1 MPCLEGLV
9 MSSAFT
15 IIRIR
20 WGACLILC
28 GVLGTVRADKPPTV
42 GDGQLGVP
50 ISWQACGDDP
60 NSVCMLQ
67 KTRDSVLYLTP
78 NESFFPKLGLVAA
91 GQGQVPDLENLNS
104 GKSFAWIEKW
114 DAGDTTEWVWF
125 APQAG
130 EGTITL
136 WMSAK
141 SSGGTFSMS
150 MDNKTVSFSVNSGKE
165 PGVTFT
171 CPFQV
176 AEPGLHRLRLVC
188 EKAVAGTQFHWM
200 ALSGSCVKGAAVLR
214 KRWRPSAAH
223 TKFSSSQAQ
232 KPIRLWVMEMDA
244 VPGDLGFY
252 APITT
257 PFGYYGPTWLA
268 DGTVN
273 AGFNFSLWSYG
284 RGQEEPPIEQLSH
297 LLAIGN
303 REATFGGFGHE
314 GTGVKIRDWDPLS
327 GHQGQRQVL
336 ALRVVPS
343 EIYDTYYSYF
353 YLADKNEWRLFGVG
367 NKYNK
372 GKPLKSLWVGSF
384 VEVPGPPHVQRTG
397 LYPREMRYRGWVVQE
412 DGQLLQLDHMS
423 GGDVDK
429 QTGLTYTHRGVTD
442 DGWFFLQTGGLSFHK
457 PRSADGVDLAKD
469 NQLKDLPAYLA
480 PEHKESLLGVPSEV
494 IVQSVEGTPGGLK
507 IEYRIDH
514 LGKAPELKV
523 YWGAQDGLT
532 FADRWEHSER
542 IPNVKEG
549 KNEFTLKSATS
560 LNNARLRL
568 FLKNDDGQF
577 WSVNSTRVTK

>member
-1 MPCLEGLV
+1 M
-9 MSSAFT
+9 FT
-15 IIRIR
+15 
-20 WGACLILC
+20 
-28 GVLGTVRADKPPTV
+28 TVTIVCAEAPPSV

-50 ISWQACGDDP
+50 LSWQACGDDP
-60 NSVCMLQ
+60 NSLCMLQ

-78 NESFFPKLGLVAA
+78 NESFFPMRGLVAA

-165 PGVTFT
+165 PGVAFT

-188 EKAVAGTQFHWM
+188 EKAATATQFHWM
-200 ALSGSCVKGAAVLR
+200 TLSGSCVKDAAVLR

-223 TKFSSSQAQ
+223 TKFSSSQAK

-257 PFGYYGPTWLA
+257 PFGYYGPTWQA

-314 GTGVKIRDWDPLS
+314 GTGVKIRDWDPLT

-343 EIYDTYYSYF
+343 DTYDTYYSYF
-353 YLADKNEWRLFGVG
+353 YLADTNEWRLFGVG

-384 VEVPGPPHVQRTG
+384 VEVPGPPHAQRTG

-457 PRSADGVDLAKD
+457 PLSAGGVDLTKD
-469 NQLKDLPAYLA
+469 NQLKDLPTYLA

-494 IVQSVEGTPGGLK
+494 TVQSVEGTPGGLK
-507 IEYRIDH
+507 IECWIDH
-514 LGKAPELKV
+514 LGKSPELEV
-523 YWGAQDGLT
+523 YWGTQDGLT

-542 IPNVKEG
+542 IPNVKDG

-577 WSVNSTRVTK
+577 WSANSARVTK

>member
-1 MPCLEGLV
+1 M
-9 MSSAFT
+9 FT
-15 IIRIR
+15 
-20 WGACLILC
+20 
-28 GVLGTVRADKPPTV
+28 TVTIVCAEAPPSV
-42 GDGQLGVP
+42 GDGQIGVP
-50 ISWQACGDDP
+50 LSWQACGDDP
-60 NSVCMLQ
+60 SSLCMLQ

-78 NESFFPKLGLVAA
+78 NESFFPMRGLVAA
-91 GQGQVPDLENLNS
+91 GQSQVPDLENLNS

-114 DAGDTTEWVWF
+114 DAGDVAEWVWF

-141 SSGGTFSMS
+141 SDGGTFSMS
-150 MDNKTVSFSVNSGKE
+150 MDNKTVSFAVKSSENPSSVFS
-165 PGVTFT
+165 
-171 CPFQV
+171 CPFKV
-176 AEPGLHRLRLVC
+176 TNPGLHRLRIVC
-188 EKAVAGTQFHWM
+188 DKAAAGIQLHWM
-200 ALSGSCVKGAAVLR
+200 TLSGPCIEDGAVVR

-223 TKFSSSQAQ
+223 TKFSSSQAK

-257 PFGYYGPTWLA
+257 PFGYYGPTWQA
-268 DGTVN
+268 NGTVN

-284 RGQEEPPIEQLSH
+284 RGKEEPPIEQLSH
-297 LLAIGN
+297 LLAIGH
-303 REATFGGFGHE
+303 RDATFGGFGHE
-314 GTGVKIRDWDPLS
+314 GTGVKIRDWDPLL

-343 EIYDTYYSYF
+343 ETYDTYYSY
-353 YLADKNEWRLFGVG
+353 YYVADENEWRLFGVG

-442 DGWFFLQTGGLSFHK
+442 DGWFFLRTGGLSFHK
-457 PRSADGVDLAKD
+457 PLSASGVDLSKD
-469 NQLKDLPAYLA
+469 NHLKDLPAYLS
-480 PEHKESLLGVPSEV
+480 PEHKESLLSVPSEV
-494 IVQSVEGTPGGLK
+494 TVQSVEVTPEGLK
-507 IEYRIDH
+507 IDYRIDH
-514 LGKAPELKV
+514 LGKAPELEV
-523 YWGAQDGLT
+523 YWGTQDGLT
-532 FADRWEHSER
+532 FVDRWEHSER

-577 WSVNSTRVTK
+577 WSANSTRVTK

>member
-1 MPCLEGLV
+1 M
-9 MSSAFT
+9 FT
-15 IIRIR
+15 
-20 WGACLILC
+20 
-28 GVLGTVRADKPPTV
+28 TVTIVCAEAPPSV
-42 GDGQLGVP
+42 GDGQIGVP
-50 ISWQACGDDP
+50 LSWQACGDDP
-60 NSVCMLQ
+60 SSLCMLQ

-78 NESFFPKLGLVAA
+78 NESFFPMRGLVAA
-91 GQGQVPDLENLNS
+91 GQSQVPDLENLNS

-114 DAGDTTEWVWF
+114 DAGDVAEWVWF

-141 SSGGTFSMS
+141 SDGGTFSMS
-150 MDNKTVSFSVNSGKE
+150 MDNKTVSFAVKSSENPSSVFS
-165 PGVTFT
+165 
-171 CPFQV
+171 CPFKV
-176 AEPGLHRLRLVC
+176 TNPGLHRLRIVC
-188 EKAVAGTQFHWM
+188 DKAAAGIQFHWM
-200 ALSGSCVKGAAVLR
+200 TLSGPCIEDGAVVR

-223 TKFSSSQAQ
+223 TKFSSSQAR

-257 PFGYYGPTWLA
+257 PFGYYGPTWQA

-284 RGQEEPPIEQLSH
+284 RGQEEPPVEQLSH

-303 REATFGGFGHE
+303 RDATFGGFGHE
-314 GTGVKIRDWDPLS
+314 GTGVKIRDWDPLT

-343 EIYDTYYSYF
+343 ETYDTYYSY
-353 YLADKNEWRLFGVG
+353 YYVADENEWRLFGVG

-423 GGDVDK
+423 GGDIDK

-442 DGWFFLQTGGLSFHK
+442 DGWFFLRTGGLSFHK
-457 PRSADGVDLAKD
+457 PLSASGVDLSKD
-469 NQLKDLPAYLA
+469 NHLKDLPAYLA

-494 IVQSVEGTPGGLK
+494 TVQSAEGTPGGLK
-507 IEYRIDH
+507 IECWIDH
-514 LGKAPELKV
+514 LGKSPELKV
-523 YWGAQDGLT
+523 YWGA
-532 FADRWEHSER
+532 
-542 IPNVKEG
+542 
-549 KNEFTLKSATS
+549 
-560 LNNARLRL
+560 
-568 FLKNDDGQF
+568 
-577 WSVNSTRVTK
+577 

>member
-1 MPCLEGLV
+1 M
-9 MSSAFT
+9 FT
-15 IIRIR
+15 
-20 WGACLILC
+20 
-28 GVLGTVRADKPPTV
+28 TVTIVCAEAPPSV
-42 GDGQLGVP
+42 GDGQIGVP
-50 ISWQACGDDP
+50 LSWQACGDDP
-60 NSVCMLQ
+60 SSLCMLQ

-78 NESFFPKLGLVAA
+78 NESFFPMRGLVAA
-91 GQGQVPDLENLNS
+91 GQSQVPDLENLNS

-114 DAGDTTEWVWF
+114 DAGDVAEWVWF

-141 SSGGTFSMS
+141 SDGGTFSMS
-150 MDNKTVSFSVNSGKE
+150 MDNKTVSFAVKSSENPSSVFS
-165 PGVTFT
+165 
-171 CPFQV
+171 CPFKV
-176 AEPGLHRLRLVC
+176 TNPGLHRLRIVC
-188 EKAVAGTQFHWM
+188 EKAAAGTQFHWM
-200 ALSGSCVKGAAVLR
+200 TLSGPCIEGSAVVR

-223 TKFSSSQAQ
+223 TKFSSS
-232 KPIRLWVMEMDA
+232 KGKESVRLWVMEMDA

-257 PFGYYGPTWLA
+257 PFGYYGPTWQA
-268 DGTVN
+268 NGTVN

-284 RGQEEPPIEQLSH
+284 RGKEEPPIEQLSH
-297 LLAIGN
+297 LLAIGH
-303 REATFGGFGHE
+303 RDATFGGFGHE
-314 GTGVKIRDWDPLS
+314 GTGVKIRDWDPLL

-343 EIYDTYYSYF
+343 ETYDTYYSY
-353 YLADKNEWRLFGVG
+353 YYVADENEWRLFGVG

-442 DGWFFLQTGGLSFHK
+442 DGWFFLRTGGLSFHK
-457 PRSADGVDLAKD
+457 PLSASGVDLSKD
-469 NQLKDLPAYLA
+469 NHLKDLPAYLS
-480 PEHKESLLGVPSEV
+480 PEHKESLLSVPSEV
-494 IVQSVEGTPGGLK
+494 TVQSVEVTPEGLK
-507 IEYRIDH
+507 IDYRIDH
-514 LGKAPELKV
+514 LGKAPELEV
-523 YWGAQDGLT
+523 YWGTQDGLT
-532 FADRWEHSER
+532 FVDRWEHSER

-577 WSVNSTRVTK
+577 WSANSTRVTK

>member
-1 MPCLEGLV
+1 MFTTV
-9 MSSAFT
+9 TIVSAE
-15 IIRIR
+15 
-20 WGACLILC
+20 A
-28 GVLGTVRADKPPTV
+28 PPSV
-42 GDGQLGVP
+42 GDGQIGVP
-50 ISWQACGDDP
+50 FSWQACGDDP
-60 NSVCMLQ
+60 NSLCMLQ

-78 NESFFPKLGLVAA
+78 NESFFPMRGLVAA
-91 GQGQVPDLENLNS
+91 GQGQVPDPENLNS

-114 DAGDTTEWVWF
+114 DAGDVAEWVWF

-141 SSGGTFSMS
+141 SDGGTFSMS
-150 MDNKTVSFSVNSGKE
+150 MDNKTVSFAVKSSENPSSVFS
-165 PGVTFT
+165 
-171 CPFQV
+171 CPFKV
-176 AEPGLHRLRLVC
+176 TDPGLHRLRIVC
-188 EKAVAGTQFHWM
+188 DKAAAGIQFHWM
-200 ALSGSCVKGAAVLR
+200 TLSGSFVKGAAVVR

-223 TKFSSSQAQ
+223 TKFSSSQAK

-257 PFGYYGPTWLA
+257 PFGYYGPTWQA

-284 RGQEEPPIEQLSH
+284 RGQEEPPVEQLSH

-303 REATFGGFGHE
+303 RDATFGGFGHE
-314 GTGVKIRDWDPLS
+314 GTGVKIRDWDPLT

-343 EIYDTYYSYF
+343 ETYDTYYSY
-353 YLADKNEWRLFGVG
+353 YYVADENEWRLFGVG

-412 DGQLLQLDHMS
+412 DGQLLQLDHMA

-577 WSVNSTRVTK
+577 WSVNSTRVTKY

>member
-1 MPCLEGLV
+1 M
-9 MSSAFT
+9 FT
-15 IIRIR
+15 
-20 WGACLILC
+20 
-28 GVLGTVRADKPPTV
+28 TVTIVCAEAPPSV
-42 GDGQLGVP
+42 GDGQIGVP
-50 ISWQACGDDP
+50 LSWQACGDDP
-60 NSVCMLQ
+60 SSLCMLQ

-78 NESFFPKLGLVAA
+78 NESFFPMRGLVAA
-91 GQGQVPDLENLNS
+91 GQSQVPDLENLNS

-114 DAGDTTEWVWF
+114 DAGDVAEWVWF

-141 SSGGTFSMS
+141 SDGGTFSMS
-150 MDNKTVSFSVNSGKE
+150 MDNKTVSFAVKSSENPSSVFS
-165 PGVTFT
+165 
-171 CPFQV
+171 CPFKV
-176 AEPGLHRLRLVC
+176 TEPGLHRLRIVC
-188 EKAVAGTQFHWM
+188 EKAAAGTQFHWM
-200 ALSGSCVKGAAVLR
+200 TLSGPCIEGSAVVR

-223 TKFSSSQAQ
+223 TKFSSS
-232 KPIRLWVMEMDA
+232 KGKESVRLWVMEMDA

-257 PFGYYGPTWLA
+257 PFGYYGPTWQA

-284 RGQEEPPIEQLSH
+284 RGKEEPPIEQLSH
-297 LLAIGN
+297 LLAIGH
-303 REATFGGFGHE
+303 RDATFGGFGHE
-314 GTGVKIRDWDPLS
+314 GTGVKIRDWDPLL

-343 EIYDTYYSYF
+343 ETYDTYYSY
-353 YLADKNEWRLFGVG
+353 YYVADENEWRLFGVG

-442 DGWFFLQTGGLSFHK
+442 DGWFFLRTGGLSFHK
-457 PRSADGVDLAKD
+457 PLSASGVDLSKD
-469 NQLKDLPAYLA
+469 NHLKDLPAYLS
-480 PEHKESLLGVPSEV
+480 PEHKESLLSVPSEV
-494 IVQSVEGTPGGLK
+494 TVQSVEVTPEGLK
-507 IEYRIDH
+507 IDYRIDH
-514 LGKAPELKV
+514 LGKAPELEV
-523 YWGAQDGLT
+523 YWGTQDGLT
-532 FADRWEHSER
+532 FVDRWEHSER

-577 WSVNSTRVTK
+577 WSANSTRVTK

>member
-1 MPCLEGLV
+1 MLAMVTAVCAETTP
-9 MSSAFT
+9 S
-15 IIRIR
+15 
-20 WGACLILC
+20 
-28 GVLGTVRADKPPTV
+28 V

-50 ISWQACGDDP
+50 LSWQACGDDP
-60 NSVCMLQ
+60 NSLCMVQ
-67 KTRDSVLYLTP
+67 KTRDGVLYLTP
-78 NESFFPKLGLVAA
+78 NESFFPMRGLVAA

-104 GKSFAWIEKW
+104 GKSFSWIEKW
-114 DAGDTTEWVWF
+114 DKGDVAEWVWF
-125 APQAG
+125 APKADT
-130 EGTITL
+130 GTLAL
-136 WMSAK
+136 WMTAEA
-141 SSGGTFSMS
+141 SGGKFALT
-150 MDNKTVSFSVNSGKE
+150 MDNKSVSFSVNSTKE
-165 PGVTFT
+165 PGMAFT

-188 EKAVAGTQFHWM
+188 EKAAAGTRFHWM
-200 ALSGSCVKGAAVLR
+200 KLSGPSLDGAAVLR

-223 TKFSSSQAQ
+223 TKFSSSQAK

-257 PFGYYGPTWLA
+257 PFGYYGPTWQA

-284 RGQEEPPIEQLSH
+284 RGQKEPPIEQLSH

-303 REATFGGFGHE
+303 RDATFGGFGHE

-343 EIYDTYYSYF
+343 ETYDTYYSYF
-353 YLADKNEWRLFGVG
+353 YVADTNEWRLFGVG

-372 GKPLKSLWVGSF
+372 NKPLKSLWVGSF

-423 GGDVDK
+423 GGDVNK

-442 DGWFFLQTGGLSFHK
+442 DGWFSLRTGGLSFHK
-457 PRSADGVDLAKD
+457 PLSAGGVDLAKD
-469 NQLKDLPAYLA
+469 NHLKDLPAYLA
-480 PEHKESLLGVPSEV
+480 PELKESLLSVPSEV
-494 IVQSVEGTPGGLK
+494 TVQSVEVTPGALK
-507 IEYRIDH
+507 IECRIDH

-532 FADRWEHSER
+532 FADRWGHSER
-542 IPNVKEG
+542 IPNLKEG
-549 KNEFTLKSATS
+549 KNTFTLKSVTS
-560 LNNARLRL
+560 FTNARLRL

>member
-1 MPCLEGLV
+1 
-9 MSSAFT
+9 
-15 IIRIR
+15 
-20 WGACLILC
+20 
-28 GVLGTVRADKPPTV
+28 
-42 GDGQLGVP
+42 
-50 ISWQACGDDP
+50 
-60 NSVCMLQ
+60 
-67 KTRDSVLYLTP
+67 
-78 NESFFPKLGLVAA
+78 
-91 GQGQVPDLENLNS
+91 
-104 GKSFAWIEKW
+104 
-114 DAGDTTEWVWF
+114 
-125 APQAG
+125 
-130 EGTITL
+130 
-136 WMSAK
+136 
-141 SSGGTFSMS
+141 
-150 MDNKTVSFSVNSGKE
+150 
-165 PGVTFT
+165 
-171 CPFQV
+171 
-176 AEPGLHRLRLVC
+176 
-188 EKAVAGTQFHWM
+188 
-200 ALSGSCVKGAAVLR
+200 
-214 KRWRPSAAH
+214 
-223 TKFSSSQAQ
+223 
-232 KPIRLWVMEMDA
+232 MEMDA

-257 PFGYYGPTWLA
+257 PFGYYGPTWQA

-314 GTGVKIRDWDPLS
+314 GTGVKIRDWDPLT

-343 EIYDTYYSYF
+343 DTYDTYYSYF
-353 YLADKNEWRLFGVG
+353 YIADTNEWRLFGVG

-442 DGWFFLQTGGLSFHK
+442 DGWFFLRTGGLSFHK
-457 PRSADGVDLAKD
+457 PRSPGGVDLTKD

-480 PEHKESLLGVPSEV
+480 PEHKESLLSVPSEV
-494 IVQSVEGTPGGLK
+494 TVQSVEGTPRGWK
-507 IEYRIDH
+507 IEYRIDP
-514 LGKAPELKV
+514 LGKSPELKV
-523 YWGAQDGLT
+523 YWGMQDGLT

-542 IPNVKEG
+542 IPNVKDG

-577 WSVNSTRVTK
+577 WSANSTRVTK

>member
-1 MPCLEGLV
+1 M
-9 MSSAFT
+9 FT
-15 IIRIR
+15 I
-20 WGACLILC
+20 A
-28 GVLGTVRADKPPTV
+28 TVVCAEAPPSV
-42 GDGQLGVP
+42 GDGQIGVP
-50 ISWQACGDDP
+50 LSWQACSDDP
-60 NSVCMLQ
+60 NSLCLLQ

-78 NESFFPKLGLVAA
+78 NESFFPERGLVAA
-91 GQGQVPDLENLNS
+91 GQGQVPDLENLNN

-114 DAGDTTEWVWF
+114 DAGDAAEWVWF
-125 APQAG
+125 APGAG
-130 EGTITL
+130 EGTVTL

-141 SSGGTFSMS
+141 SDGGTFSMS
-150 MDNKTVSFSVNSGKE
+150 MDNKTVSFSVNSRKE
-165 PGVTFT
+165 PGATFT

-188 EKAVAGTQFHWM
+188 EKAAAGTQFHWTT
-200 ALSGSCVKGAAVLR
+200 LSGSCVKGAAVVR

-223 TKFSSSQAQ
+223 TKFSSS
-232 KPIRLWVMEMDA
+232 KGKESVRLWVMEMDA

-257 PFGYYGPTWLA
+257 PFGYYGPTWQA

-284 RGQEEPPIEQLSH
+284 RGKKEPSIEQLSH

-303 REATFGGFGHE
+303 RDATFGGFGHE
-314 GTGVKIRDWDPLS
+314 GTGVKIRDWDPLT

-343 EIYDTYYSYF
+343 ETYDTYYSYF

-442 DGWFFLQTGGLSFHK
+442 DGWFFLRTGGLSFHK
-457 PRSADGVDLAKD
+457 PLSAGGVDLSKD
-469 NQLKDLPAYLA
+469 NHLKDLPGYLA
-480 PEHKESLLGVPSEV
+480 PEHKESLLSVPSEV
-494 IVQSVEGTPGGLK
+494 TVHSVEVTPEGLK

-514 LGKAPELKV
+514 LGKAPELEV
-523 YWGAQDGLT
+523 YWGTQDSLT

-577 WSVNSTRVTK
+577 WSANSTRVTK

>member
-1 MPCLEGLV
+1 MN
-9 MSSAFT
+9 T
-15 IIRIR
+15 KRY
-20 WGACLILC
+20 GACLIMLAMVTAVC
-28 GVLGTVRADKPPTV
+28 AETTPSV

-50 ISWQACGDDP
+50 LSWQACGDDP
-60 NSVCMLQ
+60 NNLCMVQ
-67 KTRDSVLYLTP
+67 KTRDGVLYLTP
-78 NESFFPKLGLVAA
+78 NESFFPMGGLVAA

-104 GKSFAWIEKW
+104 GKSFSWIEKW
-114 DAGDTTEWVWF
+114 EKGDVAEWVWF
-125 APQAG
+125 VPKADT
-130 EGTITL
+130 GTLAL
-136 WMSAK
+136 WMTAEA
-141 SSGGTFSMS
+141 SGGKFALT
-150 MDNKTVSFSVNSGKE
+150 MDNKSVSFSVNSTKE
-165 PGVTFT
+165 PGMAFT

-188 EKAVAGTQFHWM
+188 EKAAAGTRFHWM
-200 ALSGSCVKGAAVLR
+200 KLSGPSLDGAAVLR

-223 TKFSSSQAQ
+223 TKFSSSQAK

-257 PFGYYGPTWLA
+257 PFGYYGPTWQA

-284 RGQEEPPIEQLSH
+284 RGQKEPPIEQLSH

-303 REATFGGFGHE
+303 RDATFGGFGHE

-343 EIYDTYYSYF
+343 ETYDTYYSYF
-353 YLADKNEWRLFGVG
+353 YVADTNEWRLFGVG

-372 GKPLKSLWVGSF
+372 NKPLKSLWVGSF

-423 GGDVDK
+423 GGDVNK

-442 DGWFFLQTGGLSFHK
+442 DGWFSLRTGGLSFHK
-457 PRSADGVDLAKD
+457 PLSAGGVDLAKD
-469 NQLKDLPAYLA
+469 NHLKDLPAYLA
-480 PEHKESLLGVPSEV
+480 PEHKESLLSVPSEV
-494 IVQSVEGTPGGLK
+494 TVQSVEVTPGALK
-507 IEYRIDH
+507 IECRIDH

-532 FADRWEHSER
+532 FADRWGHSER
-542 IPNVKEG
+542 IPNLKEG
-549 KNEFTLKSATS
+549 KNTFTLKSVTS
-560 LNNARLRL
+560 FTNARLRL

>member
-1 MPCLEGLV
+1 M
-9 MSSAFT
+9 FT
-15 IIRIR
+15 
-20 WGACLILC
+20 
-28 GVLGTVRADKPPTV
+28 TVTIVCAEAPPSV
-42 GDGQLGVP
+42 GDGQIGVP
-50 ISWQACGDDP
+50 LSWQACGDDP
-60 NSVCMLQ
+60 SSLCMLQ

-78 NESFFPKLGLVAA
+78 NESFFPMRGLVAA
-91 GQGQVPDLENLNS
+91 GQSQVPDLENLNS

-114 DAGDTTEWVWF
+114 DAGDVAEWVWF

-141 SSGGTFSMS
+141 SDGGTFSMS
-150 MDNKTVSFSVNSGKE
+150 MDNKTVSFAVKSSENPSSVFS
-165 PGVTFT
+165 
-171 CPFQV
+171 CPFKV
-176 AEPGLHRLRLVC
+176 TNPGLHRLRIVC
-188 EKAVAGTQFHWM
+188 DKAAAGIQLHWM
-200 ALSGSCVKGAAVLR
+200 TLSGPCIEDGAVVR

-223 TKFSSSQAQ
+223 TKFSSSQAR

-257 PFGYYGPTWLA
+257 PFGYYGPTWQA
-268 DGTVN
+268 NGTVN

-284 RGQEEPPIEQLSH
+284 RGKEEPPIEQLSH
-297 LLAIGN
+297 LLAIGH
-303 REATFGGFGHE
+303 RDATFGGFGHE
-314 GTGVKIRDWDPLS
+314 GTGVKIRDWDPLL

-343 EIYDTYYSYF
+343 ETYDTYYSY
-353 YLADKNEWRLFGVG
+353 YYVADENEWRLFGVG

-442 DGWFFLQTGGLSFHK
+442 DGWFFLRTGGLSFHK
-457 PRSADGVDLAKD
+457 PLSASGVDLSKD
-469 NQLKDLPAYLA
+469 NHLKDLPAYLS
-480 PEHKESLLGVPSEV
+480 PEHKESLLSVPSEV
-494 IVQSVEGTPGGLK
+494 TVQSVEVTPEGLK
-507 IEYRIDH
+507 IDYRIDH
-514 LGKAPELKV
+514 LGKAPELEV
-523 YWGAQDGLT
+523 YWGTQDGLT
-532 FADRWEHSER
+532 FVDRWEHSER

-577 WSVNSTRVTK
+577 WSANSTRVTK

>member
-1 MPCLEGLV
+1 M
-9 MSSAFT
+9 FT
-15 IIRIR
+15 
-20 WGACLILC
+20 
-28 GVLGTVRADKPPTV
+28 TVTIVCAEAPPSV
-42 GDGQLGVP
+42 GDGQIGVP
-50 ISWQACGDDP
+50 LSWQACGDDP
-60 NSVCMLQ
+60 SSLCMLQ

-78 NESFFPKLGLVAA
+78 NESFFPMRGLVAA
-91 GQGQVPDLENLNS
+91 GQSQVPDLENLNS

-114 DAGDTTEWVWF
+114 DAGDVAEWVWF

-141 SSGGTFSMS
+141 SDGGTFSMS
-150 MDNKTVSFSVNSGKE
+150 MDNKTVSFAVKSSENPSSVFS
-165 PGVTFT
+165 
-171 CPFQV
+171 CPFKV
-176 AEPGLHRLRLVC
+176 TNPGLHRLRIVC
-188 EKAVAGTQFHWM
+188 EKAAAGTQFHWM
-200 ALSGSCVKGAAVLR
+200 TLSGPCIEGSAVVR

-223 TKFSSSQAQ
+223 TKFSSS
-232 KPIRLWVMEMDA
+232 KGKESVRLWVMEMDA

-257 PFGYYGPTWLA
+257 PFGYYGPTWQA

-284 RGQEEPPIEQLSH
+284 RGKKEPSMEQLSH

-303 REATFGGFGHE
+303 RDATFGGFGHE
-314 GTGVKIRDWDPLS
+314 GTGVKIRDWDPLT

-343 EIYDTYYSYF
+343 ETYDTYYSY
-353 YLADKNEWRLFGVG
+353 YYVADENEWRLFGVG

-372 GKPLKSLWVGSF
+372 NKPLKSLWVGSF
-384 VEVPGPPHVQRTG
+384 VEVPGPPLVQRTG

-423 GGDVDK
+423 GGDIDK

-442 DGWFFLQTGGLSFHK
+442 DGWFFLRTGGLSFHK
-457 PRSADGVDLAKD
+457 PLSASGVDLSKD
-469 NQLKDLPAYLA
+469 NHLKDLPAYLS
-480 PEHKESLLGVPSEV
+480 PEHKESLLSVPSEV
-494 IVQSVEGTPGGLK
+494 TVQSVEVTPEGLK
-507 IEYRIDH
+507 IDYRIDH
-514 LGKAPELKV
+514 LGKAPELEV
-523 YWGAQDGLT
+523 YWGTQDGLT
-532 FADRWEHSER
+532 FVDRWEHSER

-577 WSVNSTRVTK
+577 WSANSTRVTK

>member
-1 MPCLEGLV
+1 M
-9 MSSAFT
+9 FT
-15 IIRIR
+15 
-20 WGACLILC
+20 
-28 GVLGTVRADKPPTV
+28 TVTIVCAEAPPSV

-50 ISWQACGDDP
+50 LSWQACGDDP
-60 NSVCMLQ
+60 NSLCMLQ

-78 NESFFPKLGLVAA
+78 NESFFPMRGLVAA

-114 DAGDTTEWVWF
+114 DAGDVAEWVWF

-141 SSGGTFSMS
+141 SDGGTFSMS
-150 MDNKTVSFSVNSGKE
+150 MDNKTVSFAVKSSENPSSVFS
-165 PGVTFT
+165 
-171 CPFQV
+171 CPFKV
-176 AEPGLHRLRLVC
+176 TDPGLHRLRIVC
-188 EKAVAGTQFHWM
+188 DKAAAGIQFHWM
-200 ALSGSCVKGAAVLR
+200 TLSGSCVKGAAVVR

-223 TKFSSSQAQ
+223 TKFSSSQAK

-257 PFGYYGPTWLA
+257 PFGYYGPTWQA

-284 RGQEEPPIEQLSH
+284 RGQEEPPVEQLSH

-303 REATFGGFGHE
+303 RDATFGGFGHE
-314 GTGVKIRDWDPLS
+314 GTGVKIRDWDPLT

-343 EIYDTYYSYF
+343 ETYDTYYSY
-353 YLADKNEWRLFGVG
+353 YYVADENEWRLFGVG

-429 QTGLTYTHRGVTD
+429 QTGLTYTHRGVND
-442 DGWFFLQTGGLSFHK
+442 DGWFFLRTGGLSFHK
-457 PRSADGVDLAKD
+457 PLSPGGVDLAED
-469 NQLKDLPAYLA
+469 NHLKDLPAYLA

-494 IVQSVEGTPGGLK
+494 TVQSVEVTPEGLN

-514 LGKAPELKV
+514 LGQDPELEV
-523 YWGAQDGLT
+523 YWGTQDSLT
-532 FADRWEHSER
+532 FADRWAHSER
-542 IPNVKEG
+542 IPNVKAGE
-549 KNEFTLKSATS
+549 NEFTLKSATT

-568 FLKNDDGQF
+568 FLKNDNGQF
-577 WSVNSTRVTK
+577 WSANSTRVTK

>member
-1 MPCLEGLV
+1 MATV
-9 MSSAFT
+9 V
-15 IIRIR
+15 
-20 WGACLILC
+20 GAE
-28 GVLGTVRADKPPTV
+28 TPPSV
-42 GDGQLGVP
+42 GDGQIGAS
-50 ISWQACGDDP
+50 IIWQACGGDP
-60 NSVCMLQ
+60 NALCMLQ

-78 NESFFPKLGLVAA
+78 NESFFPMRGLVAA
-91 GQGQVPDLENLNS
+91 GQSQVPDLENLNS

-114 DAGDTTEWVWF
+114 DAGDVAEWVWF

-141 SSGGTFSMS
+141 SDGGTFSLL
-150 MDNKTVSFSVNSGKE
+150 MDNKAVSFAVKSSENPSSVFS
-165 PGVTFT
+165 
-171 CPFQV
+171 CPFKV
-176 AEPGLHRLRLVC
+176 TEPGLHRLRIVC
-188 EKAVAGTQFHWM
+188 EKAAAGTQFHWM
-200 ALSGSCVKGAAVLR
+200 TLSGPCIEGSAVVR

-223 TKFSSSQAQ
+223 TKFSSS
-232 KPIRLWVMEMDA
+232 KGKESVRLWVMEMDA

-257 PFGYYGPTWLA
+257 PFGYYGPTWQA
-268 DGTVN
+268 NGAVN
-273 AGFNFSLWSYG
+273 ASFNFSMWSYG
-284 RGQEEPPIEQLSH
+284 RGKEEPPIEQLSH
-297 LLAIGN
+297 LLAIGH
-303 REATFGGFGHE
+303 RDATFGGFGHE
-314 GTGVKIRDWDPLS
+314 GTGVKIRDWDPLL

-343 EIYDTYYSYF
+343 ETYDTYYSY
-353 YLADKNEWRLFGVG
+353 YYVADENEWRLFGVG

-442 DGWFFLQTGGLSFHK
+442 DGWFFLRTGGLSFHK
-457 PRSADGVDLAKD
+457 PLSASGVDLSKD
-469 NQLKDLPAYLA
+469 NHLKDLPAYLS
-480 PEHKESLLGVPSEV
+480 PEHKESLLSVPSEV
-494 IVQSVEGTPGGLK
+494 TVQSVAVTPEGLK
-507 IEYRIDH
+507 IDYRIDH
-514 LGKAPELKV
+514 LGKAPELEV
-523 YWGAQDGLT
+523 YWGTQDGLT
-532 FADRWEHSER
+532 FVDRWEHSER

-577 WSVNSTRVTK
+577 WSANSTRVTK

>member
-1 MPCLEGLV
+1 MRK
-9 MSSAFT
+9 AFT
-15 IIRIR
+15 STRNR
-20 WGACLILC
+20 WGACLVVC
-28 GVLGTVRADKPPTV
+28 GVLGSVYADNPPTV

-67 KTRDSVLYLTP
+67 KTRDGVLYLTP

-104 GKSFAWIEKW
+104 GKSFSCIEKW
-114 DAGDTTEWVWF
+114 DAGDVAEWVWF
-125 APQAG
+125 APHGG

-141 SSGGTFSMS
+141 SNGGMFSMS
-150 MDNKTVSFSVNSGKE
+150 MDNKSVSFAVHSQKE
-165 PGVTFT
+165 PAVAFT
-171 CPFQV
+171 CPFRV
-176 AEPGLHRLRLVC
+176 TEPGLHRLQLVC
-188 EKAVAGTQFHWM
+188 EKAAAGTQFHWM
-200 ALSGSCVKGAAVLR
+200 TLSGSCVKSAAVLR

-223 TKFSSSQAQ
+223 TKFSSSQAN

-244 VPGDLGFY
+244 VPGELGFY
-252 APITT
+252 APVTT
-257 PFGYYGPTWLA
+257 PFGYYGPTWQA

-284 RGQEEPPIEQLSH
+284 RGQAEPPIEQLSH

-303 REATFGGFGHE
+303 RDATFGGFGHE

-412 DGQLLQLDHMS
+412 DGHLLQLDTMS
-423 GGDVDK
+423 GGDIDK

-442 DGWFFLQTGGLSFHK
+442 DGWFSLRTGGLSFHK
-457 PRSADGVDLAKD
+457 PSAGGVE
-469 NQLKDLPAYLA
+469 LKKGSELKELPAYLA
-480 PEHKESLLGVPSEV
+480 PEHKKSLVSVPSEV
-494 IVQSVEGTPGGLK
+494 TVQSVEVISAGLE
-507 IEYRIDH
+507 IECQIEN
-514 LGKAPELKV
+514 LGSNPELEV
-523 YWGAQDGLT
+523 YWGTKDGFT
-532 FADRWEHSER
+532 FADRWDQSKR
-542 IPNVKEG
+542 ILNVKEG
-549 KNEFTLKSATS
+549 KNVVVVK
-560 LNNARLRL
+560 NAKFPQHGALRL

-577 WSVNSTRVTK
+577 WSVNSTHVTKK

>member
-1 MPCLEGLV
+1 M
-9 MSSAFT
+9 FT
-15 IIRIR
+15 
-20 WGACLILC
+20 
-28 GVLGTVRADKPPTV
+28 TVTIVCAEAPPSV
-42 GDGQLGVP
+42 GDGQIGVP
-50 ISWQACGDDP
+50 LSWQACGDDP
-60 NSVCMLQ
+60 NSLCMLQ

-78 NESFFPKLGLVAA
+78 NESFFPMRGLVAA

-114 DAGDTTEWVWF
+114 DAGDVAEWVWF

-141 SSGGTFSMS
+141 SDGGTFSMS
-150 MDNKTVSFSVNSGKE
+150 MDNKTVSFAVKSSENPSSVFS
-165 PGVTFT
+165 
-171 CPFQV
+171 CPFKV
-176 AEPGLHRLRLVC
+176 TDPGLHRLRIVC
-188 EKAVAGTQFHWM
+188 DKAAAGIQFHWM
-200 ALSGSCVKGAAVLR
+200 TLSGSCVKGAAVVR

-223 TKFSSSQAQ
+223 TKFSSSQAK

-257 PFGYYGPTWLA
+257 PFGYYGPTWQA

-284 RGQEEPPIEQLSH
+284 RGQEEPPVEQLSH

-303 REATFGGFGHE
+303 RDATFGGFGHE
-314 GTGVKIRDWDPLS
+314 GTGVKIRDWDPLT

-343 EIYDTYYSYF
+343 ETYDTYYSY
-353 YLADKNEWRLFGVG
+353 YYVADENEWRLFGVG

-429 QTGLTYTHRGVTD
+429 QTGLTYTHRGVND
-442 DGWFFLQTGGLSFHK
+442 DGWFFLRTGGLSFHK
-457 PRSADGVDLAKD
+457 PLSPGGVDLAED
-469 NQLKDLPAYLA
+469 NHLKDLPAYLA

-494 IVQSVEGTPGGLK
+494 TVQSVEVTPEGLN

-514 LGKAPELKV
+514 LGQDPELEV
-523 YWGAQDGLT
+523 YWGTQDSLT
-532 FADRWEHSER
+532 FADRWAHSER
-542 IPNVKEG
+542 IPNVKAGERM
-549 KNEFTLKSATS
+549 SS
-560 LNNARLRL
+560 H
-568 FLKNDDGQF
+568 
-577 WSVNSTRVTK
+577 

>member
-1 MPCLEGLV
+1 M
-9 MSSAFT
+9 FT
-15 IIRIR
+15 
-20 WGACLILC
+20 
-28 GVLGTVRADKPPTV
+28 TVTIVCAEAPPSV
-42 GDGQLGVP
+42 GDGQIGVP
-50 ISWQACGDDP
+50 LSWQACGDDP
-60 NSVCMLQ
+60 SSLCMLQ

-78 NESFFPKLGLVAA
+78 NESFFPMRGLVAA
-91 GQGQVPDLENLNS
+91 GQSQVPDLENLNS

-114 DAGDTTEWVWF
+114 DAGDVAEWVWF

-141 SSGGTFSMS
+141 SDGGTFSMS
-150 MDNKTVSFSVNSGKE
+150 MDNKTVSFAVKSSENPSSVFS
-165 PGVTFT
+165 
-171 CPFQV
+171 CPFKV
-176 AEPGLHRLRLVC
+176 TNPGLHRLRIVC
-188 EKAVAGTQFHWM
+188 EKAAAGTQFHWM
-200 ALSGSCVKGAAVLR
+200 TLSGPCIEGSAVVR

-223 TKFSSSQAQ
+223 TKFSSS
-232 KPIRLWVMEMDA
+232 KGKESVRLWVMEMDA

-257 PFGYYGPTWLA
+257 PFGYYGPTWQA
-268 DGTVN
+268 NGTVN

-284 RGQEEPPIEQLSH
+284 RGKEEPPIEQLSH
-297 LLAIGN
+297 LLAIGH
-303 REATFGGFGHE
+303 RDATFGGFGHE
-314 GTGVKIRDWDPLS
+314 GTGVKIRDWDPLL

-343 EIYDTYYSYF
+343 ETYDTYYSY
-353 YLADKNEWRLFGVG
+353 YYVADENEWRLFGVG

-442 DGWFFLQTGGLSFHK
+442 DGWFFLRTGGLSFHK
-457 PRSADGVDLAKD
+457 PLSASGVDLSKD
-469 NQLKDLPAYLA
+469 NHLKDLPAYLA
-480 PEHKESLLGVPSEV
+480 PEHKESLLSVPSEV
-494 IVQSVEGTPGGLK
+494 TVQSVEVTPEGLK
-507 IEYRIDH
+507 IDYRIDH
-514 LGKAPELKV
+514 LGKAPELEV
-523 YWGAQDGLT
+523 YWGTQDGLT
-532 FADRWEHSER
+532 FVDRWEHSER

-577 WSVNSTRVTK
+577 WSANSTRVTK

>member
-1 MPCLEGLV
+1 M
-9 MSSAFT
+9 FT
-15 IIRIR
+15 
-20 WGACLILC
+20 
-28 GVLGTVRADKPPTV
+28 TVTIVCAEAPPSV

-50 ISWQACGDDP
+50 LLWQACGDDP
-60 NSVCMLQ
+60 SSLCMLQ

-78 NESFFPKLGLVAA
+78 NESFFPMRGLVAA
-91 GQGQVPDLENLNS
+91 GQSQVPDLENLNS

-114 DAGDTTEWVWF
+114 DAGDVAEWVWF

-141 SSGGTFSMS
+141 SDGGTFSMS
-150 MDNKTVSFSVNSGKE
+150 MDNKTVSFAVKSSENPSSVFS
-165 PGVTFT
+165 
-171 CPFQV
+171 CPFKV
-176 AEPGLHRLRLVC
+176 TNPGLHRLRIVC
-188 EKAVAGTQFHWM
+188 EKAAAGTQFHWM
-200 ALSGSCVKGAAVLR
+200 TLSGPCIEGSAVVR

-223 TKFSSSQAQ
+223 TKFSSS
-232 KPIRLWVMEMDA
+232 KGKESVRLWVMEMDA

-257 PFGYYGPTWLA
+257 PFGYYGPTWQA

-284 RGQEEPPIEQLSH
+284 RGKEEPPIEQLSH
-297 LLAIGN
+297 LLAIGH
-303 REATFGGFGHE
+303 RDATFGGFGHE
-314 GTGVKIRDWDPLS
+314 GTGVKIRDWDPLL

-343 EIYDTYYSYF
+343 ETYDTYYSY
-353 YLADKNEWRLFGVG
+353 YYVADENEWRLFGVG

-423 GGDVDK
+423 GGDIDK

-442 DGWFFLQTGGLSFHK
+442 DGWFFLRTGGLSFHK
-457 PRSADGVDLAKD
+457 PLSASGVDLSKD
-469 NQLKDLPAYLA
+469 NHLKDLPAYLS
-480 PEHKESLLGVPSEV
+480 PEHKESLLSVPSEV
-494 IVQSVEGTPGGLK
+494 TVQSVEVTPEGLK
-507 IEYRIDH
+507 IDYRIDH
-514 LGKAPELKV
+514 LGKAPELEV
-523 YWGAQDGLT
+523 YWGTQDGLT
-532 FADRWEHSER
+532 FVDRWEHSER

-577 WSVNSTRVTK
+577 WSANSTRVTK

>member
-1 MPCLEGLV
+1 MMNNTRFGICLSFCAVL
-9 MSSAFT
+9 SA
-15 IIRIR
+15 
-20 WGACLILC
+20 
-28 GVLGTVRADKPPTV
+28 VHADKLPTV
-42 GDGQLGVP
+42 GEGQLGVP
-50 ISWQACGDDP
+50 ISWHDCGDEP
-60 NSVCMLQ
+60 GSVCMLQ
-67 KTRDSVLYLTP
+67 KTRDNVLYLTP
-78 NESFFPKLGLVAA
+78 NESFFPKRGLVAA

-104 GKSFAWIEKW
+104 GKSFSWIEKW
-114 DAGDTTEWVWF
+114 DAGDVAEWVWF

-136 WMSAK
+136 WMAAK
-141 SSGGTFSMS
+141 SNGGMFSMS
-150 MDNKTVSFSVNSGKE
+150 MDNKSVSFSVKSQKE
-165 PGVTFT
+165 TGMAFT

-176 AEPGLHRLRLVC
+176 IEPGLHRLQLVC
-188 EKAVAGTQFHWM
+188 EKAAAGTQFHWM
-200 ALSGSCVKGAAVLR
+200 TLRGSCVKGAAVLR
-214 KRWRPSAAH
+214 KRWRPAAAH
-223 TKFSSSQAQ
+223 TKFSSSQAK

-257 PFGYYGPTWLA
+257 PFGYYGPTWQA

-284 RGQEEPPIEQLSH
+284 RGQAEPPIEQLSH

-314 GTGVKIRDWDPLS
+314 GTGVKIRDWDPLT

-343 EIYDTYYSYF
+343 ETYDTYYSYF
-353 YLADKNEWRLFGVG
+353 YIADKDEWRLFGVG

-412 DGQLLQLDHMS
+412 DGQLLQLDRMA

-442 DGWFFLQTGGLSFHK
+442 DGWFFLRTGGLSFHK
-457 PRSADGVDLAKD
+457 PHAPGGVDLAKG
-469 NQLKDLPAYLA
+469 NHLKDLPSYLA
-480 PEHKESLLGVPSEV
+480 SEHKKSLLTVPSAV
-494 IVQSVEGTPGGLK
+494 TVQSVEVTSSGLEIASQ
-507 IEYRIDH
+507 IEG
-514 LGKAPELKV
+514 LGSNPELEV
-523 YWGAQDGLT
+523 YWGAEDGLT

-542 IPNVKEG
+542 ISDVKDG
-549 KNEFTLKSATS
+549 KNVFVV
-560 LNNARLRL
+560 NNAKFPQDGVIRL
-568 FLKNDDGQF
+568 FLKNDSGQF

>member
-1 MPCLEGLV
+1 
-9 MSSAFT
+9 MSTAFM
-15 IIRIR
+15 IQRAR
-20 WGACLILC
+20 WGSCLMVFVMI
-28 GVLGTVRADKPPTV
+28 GTARADKTPEI

-50 ISWQACGDDP
+50 ISWQSCGDNP
-60 NSVCMLQ
+60 GSLCMLQ

-78 NESFFPKLGLVAA
+78 NESFFPERGLVAA
-91 GQGQVPDLENLNS
+91 GQGQIPDIENLNS
-104 GKSFAWIEKW
+104 GRSFAWIEKW
-114 DAGDTTEWVWF
+114 DAGDATEWVWF

-130 EGTITL
+130 EGIITL
-136 WMSAK
+136 CMSAK
-141 SSGGTFSMS
+141 SDGGTFSMS
-150 MDNKTVSFSVNSGKE
+150 MDNKTVSFSVNSRKE
-165 PGVTFT
+165 PGVAFT

-188 EKAVAGTQFHWM
+188 EKAATGTQFHWM
-200 ALSGSCVKGAAVLR
+200 TLSGSCTKNGAVLR

-223 TKFSSSQAQ
+223 TKFSSSRAK

-257 PFGYYGPTWLA
+257 PFGYYGPTWQA

-297 LLAIGN
+297 LLAIGH

-314 GTGVKIRDWDPLS
+314 GTGVKIRDWDPLT
-327 GHQGQRQVL
+327 GHQGQQQVL

-343 EIYDTYYSYF
+343 ETYDTYYSYF

-412 DGQLLQLDHMS
+412 DGQMLQLDHMS

-429 QTGLTYTHRGVTD
+429 QTGLTYTNRGVTD

-457 PRSADGVDLAKD
+457 PRSAGGVDLPKN

-480 PEHKESLLGVPSEV
+480 PEHKESLLSVPSEMT
-494 IVQSVEGTPGGLK
+494 VQSVEVIPGGLK
-507 IEYRIDH
+507 IEFRIDH
-514 LGKAPELKV
+514 LGKDPELEV
-523 YWGAQDGLT
+523 YWGMQDGLT

-542 IPNVKEG
+542 IPNVKKG

-577 WSVNSTRVTK
+577 WSANSTRVTK

>member
-1 MPCLEGLV
+1 MGKTLTMNNKRFGICLSICAVL
-9 MSSAFT
+9 SA
-15 IIRIR
+15 
-20 WGACLILC
+20 
-28 GVLGTVRADKPPTV
+28 VYADKPPTV
-42 GDGQLGVP
+42 GEGQLGVP
-50 ISWQACGDDP
+50 ISWHDCGDEP
-60 NSVCMLQ
+60 GSVCMLQ
-67 KTRDSVLYLTP
+67 KTRDNVLYLTP
-78 NESFFPKLGLVAA
+78 NESFFPKRGLVAA

-104 GKSFAWIEKW
+104 GKSFSWIEKW
-114 DAGDTTEWVWF
+114 DAGDVAEWVWF

-136 WMSAK
+136 WMTAK
-141 SSGGTFSMS
+141 SNGGMFSMS
-150 MDNKTVSFSVNSGKE
+150 MDNKSVSFSVKSQKE
-165 PGVTFT
+165 TGMAFT

-176 AEPGLHRLRLVC
+176 TEPGLHRLQLVC
-188 EKAVAGTQFHWM
+188 EKAAAGTQFHWM
-200 ALSGSCVKGAAVLR
+200 TLSGACVKGAAVLR
-214 KRWRPSAAH
+214 KRWRPAAAH
-223 TKFSSSQAQ
+223 TKFSSSQAK

-244 VPGDLGFY
+244 LPGDLGFY

-257 PFGYYGPTWLA
+257 PFGYYGPTWQA

-284 RGQEEPPIEQLSH
+284 RGQAEPPIEQLSH

-303 REATFGGFGHE
+303 RDATFGGFGHE
-314 GTGVKIRDWDPLS
+314 GTGVKIRDWDPLT

-343 EIYDTYYSYF
+343 ETYDTYYSYF
-353 YLADKNEWRLFGVG
+353 YIADKDEWRLFGVG

-412 DGQLLQLDHMS
+412 DGQLFQLDRMA

-442 DGWFFLQTGGLSFHK
+442 DGWFFLRTGGLSFHK
-457 PRSADGVDLAKD
+457 PHAPGGVDLAKG
-469 NQLKDLPAYLA
+469 NHLKDLPSYLA
-480 PEHKESLLGVPSEV
+480 SEHKKSLLTVPSAV
-494 IVQSVEGTPGGLK
+494 TVQSVEVTSSGLEIASQ
-507 IEYRIDH
+507 IEG
-514 LGKAPELKV
+514 LGSNPELEV
-523 YWGAQDGLT
+523 YWGAEDGLT

-542 IPNVKEG
+542 ISDVKDG
-549 KNEFTLKSATS
+549 KNVFVV
-560 LNNARLRL
+560 NNAKVPQDGVIRL
-568 FLKNDDGQF
+568 FLKNDSGQF

>member
-1 MPCLEGLV
+1 MSCLEGLV
-9 MSSAFT
+9 MRSAFPT
-15 IIRIR
+15 IRTR
-20 WGACLILC
+20 WVACLILC
-28 GVLGTVRADKPPTV
+28 GVLGTVRAEKPPTV
-42 GDGQLGVP
+42 GEGQLGAP

-60 NSVCMLQ
+60 GSLCMLQ

-78 NESFFPKLGLVAA
+78 NESFFPQRGLVAA
-91 GQGQVPDLENLNS
+91 GQGRVPDLENLNS

-114 DAGDTTEWVWF
+114 DAGDATEWVWF

-130 EGTITL
+130 KGTIAL

-141 SSGGTFSMS
+141 SDGGTFSMS
-150 MDNKTVSFSVNSGKE
+150 MDNKSVSFSVNSGKE
-165 PGVTFT
+165 SGVAFT

-176 AEPGLHRLRLVC
+176 TEPGLHRLRLVC
-188 EKAVAGTQFHWM
+188 EKAATATQFHWM
-200 ALSGSCVKGAAVLR
+200 TLSGSCVKGAAVLR

-223 TKFSSSQAQ
+223 TKFSSSQAE

-257 PFGYYGPTWLA
+257 PFGYYGPTWQA

-314 GTGVKIRDWDPLS
+314 GTGVKIRDWDPLT

-343 EIYDTYYSYF
+343 DTYDTYYSYF
-353 YLADKNEWRLFGVG
+353 YIADTNEWRLFGVG

-442 DGWFFLQTGGLSFHK
+442 DGWFFLRTGGLSFHK
-457 PRSADGVDLAKD
+457 PRSPGGVDLTKD

-480 PEHKESLLGVPSEV
+480 PEHKKSLLG
-494 IVQSVEGTPGGLK
+494 L
-507 IEYRIDH
+507 
-514 LGKAPELKV
+514 
-523 YWGAQDGLT
+523 
-532 FADRWEHSER
+532 
-542 IPNVKEG
+542 
-549 KNEFTLKSATS
+549 S
-560 LNNARLRL
+560 LIHI
-568 FLKNDDGQF
+568 
-577 WSVNSTRVTK
+577 

>member
-1 MPCLEGLV
+1 M
-9 MSSAFT
+9 FT
-15 IIRIR
+15 
-20 WGACLILC
+20 
-28 GVLGTVRADKPPTV
+28 TVTIVCAEAPPSV
-42 GDGQLGVP
+42 GDGQIGVP
-50 ISWQACGDDP
+50 LSWQACGDDP
-60 NSVCMLQ
+60 SSLCMLQ

-78 NESFFPKLGLVAA
+78 NESFFPMRGLVAA
-91 GQGQVPDLENLNS
+91 GQSQVPDLENLNS

-114 DAGDTTEWVWF
+114 DAGDVAEWVWF

-141 SSGGTFSMS
+141 SDGGTFSMS
-150 MDNKTVSFSVNSGKE
+150 MDNKTVSFAVKSSENPSSVFS
-165 PGVTFT
+165 
-171 CPFQV
+171 CPFKV
-176 AEPGLHRLRLVC
+176 TNPGLHRLRIVC
-188 EKAVAGTQFHWM
+188 EKAAAGTQFHWM
-200 ALSGSCVKGAAVLR
+200 TLSGPCIEGSAVVR

-223 TKFSSSQAQ
+223 TKFSSSQAR

-257 PFGYYGPTWLA
+257 PFGYYGPTWQA

-284 RGQEEPPIEQLSH
+284 RGKEEPPIEQLSH
-297 LLAIGN
+297 LLAIGH
-303 REATFGGFGHE
+303 RDATFGGFGHE
-314 GTGVKIRDWDPLS
+314 GTGVKIRDWDPLL

-343 EIYDTYYSYF
+343 ETYDTYYSY
-353 YLADKNEWRLFGVG
+353 YYVADENEWRLFGVG
-367 NKYNK
+367 NKYNN

-442 DGWFFLQTGGLSFHK
+442 DGWFFLRTGGLSFHK
-457 PRSADGVDLAKD
+457 PLSASGVDLSKD
-469 NQLKDLPAYLA
+469 NHLKDLPAYLA
-480 PEHKESLLGVPSEV
+480 PEHKESLLSVPSEV
-494 IVQSVEGTPGGLK
+494 TVQSVEVTPEGLK
-507 IEYRIDH
+507 IDYRIDH
-514 LGKAPELKV
+514 LGKAPELEV
-523 YWGAQDGLT
+523 YWGTQDGLT
-532 FADRWEHSER
+532 FVDRWEHSER

-577 WSVNSTRVTK
+577 WSANSTRVTK

>member
-1 MPCLEGLV
+1 M
-9 MSSAFT
+9 FT
-15 IIRIR
+15 I
-20 WGACLILC
+20 A
-28 GVLGTVRADKPPTV
+28 TVVCAEAPPSV
-42 GDGQLGVP
+42 GDGQIGVP
-50 ISWQACGDDP
+50 LSWQACSDDP
-60 NSVCMLQ
+60 NSLCMLQ

-78 NESFFPKLGLVAA
+78 NESFFPERGLVAA

-114 DAGDTTEWVWF
+114 DAGDAAEWVWF
-125 APQAG
+125 APGAG

-141 SSGGTFSMS
+141 SDGGTFSMS

-165 PGVTFT
+165 PGVAFT

-188 EKAVAGTQFHWM
+188 EKAATATQFHWM
-200 ALSGSCVKGAAVLR
+200 TLSGSCVKDAAVLR

-223 TKFSSSQAQ
+223 TKFSSS
-232 KPIRLWVMEMDA
+232 KGKESVRLWVMEMDA

-257 PFGYYGPTWLA
+257 PFGYYGPTWQA
-268 DGTVN
+268 NGTVN

-284 RGQEEPPIEQLSH
+284 RGKKEPSMEQLSH

-303 REATFGGFGHE
+303 RDATFGGFGHE
-314 GTGVKIRDWDPLS
+314 GTGVKIRDWDPLT

-343 EIYDTYYSYF
+343 DTYDTYYSYF
-353 YLADKNEWRLFGVG
+353 YLADTNEWRLFGVG

-442 DGWFFLQTGGLSFHK
+442 DGWFFLRTGGLSFHK
-457 PRSADGVDLAKD
+457 PLSAGGVDLAED
-469 NQLKDLPAYLA
+469 NHLKDLPAYLA
-480 PEHKESLLGVPSEV
+480 PEHKESLLSVPSEV
-494 IVQSVEGTPGGLK
+494 TVQSVEVTPGGLK

-514 LGKAPELKV
+514 LGQDPELEV
-523 YWGAQDGLT
+523 YWGTQDSLT
-532 FADRWEHSER
+532 FADRWAHSER
-542 IPNVKEG
+542 IPNVKAGE
-549 KNEFTLKSATS
+549 NEFTLKSATP

-568 FLKNDDGQF
+568 FLKNDNGQF

>member
-1 MPCLEGLV
+1 M
-9 MSSAFT
+9 
-15 IIRIR
+15 
-20 WGACLILC
+20 
-28 GVLGTVRADKPPTV
+28 
-42 GDGQLGVP
+42 
-50 ISWQACGDDP
+50 
-60 NSVCMLQ
+60 
-67 KTRDSVLYLTP
+67 
-78 NESFFPKLGLVAA
+78 
-91 GQGQVPDLENLNS
+91 
-104 GKSFAWIEKW
+104 
-114 DAGDTTEWVWF
+114 
-125 APQAG
+125 
-130 EGTITL
+130 
-136 WMSAK
+136 
-141 SSGGTFSMS
+141 
-150 MDNKTVSFSVNSGKE
+150 
-165 PGVTFT
+165 
-171 CPFQV
+171 
-176 AEPGLHRLRLVC
+176 
-188 EKAVAGTQFHWM
+188 
-200 ALSGSCVKGAAVLR
+200 
-214 KRWRPSAAH
+214 
-223 TKFSSSQAQ
+223 
-232 KPIRLWVMEMDA
+232 
-244 VPGDLGFY
+244 
-252 APITT
+252 
-257 PFGYYGPTWLA
+257 
-268 DGTVN
+268 
-273 AGFNFSLWSYG
+273 
-284 RGQEEPPIEQLSH
+284 
-297 LLAIGN
+297 
-303 REATFGGFGHE
+303 
-314 GTGVKIRDWDPLS
+314 
-327 GHQGQRQVL
+327 
-336 ALRVVPS
+336 VPS
-343 EIYDTYYSYF
+343 EIYDTYYSYY

-397 LYPREMRYRGWVVQE
+397 LYSREMRYRGWVVQE

>member
-1 MPCLEGLV
+1 MATV
-9 MSSAFT
+9 V
-15 IIRIR
+15 
-20 WGACLILC
+20 GAE
-28 GVLGTVRADKPPTV
+28 TPPSV
-42 GDGQLGVP
+42 GDGQIGAS
-50 ISWQACGDDP
+50 IIWQACGGDP
-60 NSVCMLQ
+60 NALCMLQ
-67 KTRDSVLYLTP
+67 KSQNDVLHLTP
-78 NESFFPKLGLVAA
+78 NESFFPLLGLVAA
-91 GQGQVPDLENLNS
+91 GRSDVPDIENLNS
-104 GKSFAWIEKW
+104 GKSFSWIERW
-114 DAGDTTEWVWF
+114 DAGDAAEWVWF
-125 APQAG
+125 TPKAG
-130 EGTITL
+130 VGSLTVF
-136 WMSAK
+136 MSAEN
-141 SSGGTFSMS
+141 SGGRFSLL
-150 MDNKTVSFSVNSGKE
+150 MDNKAVSFSIKSGE
-165 PGVTFT
+165 NPAMAFS
-171 CPFQV
+171 CPFKV
-176 AEPGLHRLRLVC
+176 TEPGLHRLRIVC
-188 EKAVAGTQFHWM
+188 EKAAAGTQFHWM
-200 ALSGSCVKGAAVLR
+200 TLSGPCIEDGAVVR

-223 TKFSSSQAQ
+223 TKFSSS
-232 KPIRLWVMEMDA
+232 KGKESVRLWVMEMDA

-257 PFGYYGPTWLA
+257 PFGYYGPTWQA
-268 DGTVN
+268 NGAVN
-273 AGFNFSLWSYG
+273 ASFNFSMWSYG
-284 RGQEEPPIEQLSH
+284 RGKEEPPIEQLSH

-314 GTGVKIRDWDPLS
+314 GTGVKIRDWDPLT

-343 EIYDTYYSYF
+343 ETYDTYYSYF

-442 DGWFFLQTGGLSFHK
+442 DGWFSLRTGGLSFHK
-457 PRSADGVDLAKD
+457 PLSAGGVDLAKD
-469 NQLKDLPAYLA
+469 NHLKDLPAYLA

-494 IVQSVEGTPGGLK
+494 TVQSVEGTPEGLN

-514 LGKAPELKV
+514 LGNAPELEV

-560 LNNARLRL
+560 LNNASLRL

>member
-1 MPCLEGLV
+1 MFTTV
-9 MSSAFT
+9 TIVSAE
-15 IIRIR
+15 
-20 WGACLILC
+20 A
-28 GVLGTVRADKPPTV
+28 PPSV
-42 GDGQLGVP
+42 GDGQIGVP
-50 ISWQACGDDP
+50 FSWQACGDDP
-60 NSVCMLQ
+60 NSLCMLQ

-78 NESFFPKLGLVAA
+78 NESFFPMRGLVAA

-114 DAGDTTEWVWF
+114 DAGDVAEWVWF

-141 SSGGTFSMS
+141 SDGGTFSMS
-150 MDNKTVSFSVNSGKE
+150 MDNKTVSFAVKSSENPSSVFS
-165 PGVTFT
+165 
-171 CPFQV
+171 CPFKV
-176 AEPGLHRLRLVC
+176 TDPGLHRLRIVC
-188 EKAVAGTQFHWM
+188 DKAAAGIQFHWM
-200 ALSGSCVKGAAVLR
+200 TLSGSFVKGAAVVR

-223 TKFSSSQAQ
+223 TKFSSSQAK

-257 PFGYYGPTWLA
+257 PFGYYGPTWQA

-284 RGQEEPPIEQLSH
+284 RGQKEPPIEQLSH

-303 REATFGGFGHE
+303 RDATFGGFGHE

-343 EIYDTYYSYF
+343 ETYDTYYSY
-353 YLADKNEWRLFGVG
+353 YYVADENEWRLFGVG

-429 QTGLTYTHRGVTD
+429 QTGLTYTHRGVND
-442 DGWFFLQTGGLSFHK
+442 DGWFFLRTGGLSFHK
-457 PRSADGVDLAKD
+457 PLSPGGVDLAED
-469 NQLKDLPAYLA
+469 NHLKDLPAYLA

-494 IVQSVEGTPGGLK
+494 TVQSVEVTPEGLN

-514 LGKAPELKV
+514 LGQDPELKV

-532 FADRWEHSER
+532 FADRWEHSECL
-542 IPNVKEG
+542 PNVKEG
-549 KNEFTLKSATS
+549 KNEFTLKSATP

-577 WSVNSTRVTK
+577 WSANSTRVTK

>member
-1 MPCLEGLV
+1 
-9 MSSAFT
+9 MSTAFT
-15 IIRIR
+15 INKTQ
-20 WGACLILC
+20 WGACLLLC
-28 GVLGTVRADKPPTV
+28 GMFGSVCAEKPPMV

-60 NSVCMLQ
+60 NSLCMLQ
-67 KTRDSVLYLTP
+67 KTHDSALYLTP
-78 NESFFPKLGLVAA
+78 NESFFPKLGLVLA
-91 GQGQVPDLENLNS
+91 GDGKIPDLDNLNS
-104 GKSFAWIEKW
+104 GKSFSWIEKW
-114 DAGDTTEWVWF
+114 DAGDAAEWVWF
-125 APQAG
+125 APKAG
-130 EGTITL
+130 TGTLAL
-136 WMSAK
+136 WMTAEA
-141 SSGGTFSMS
+141 SGGRFVLT
-150 MDNKTVSFSVNSGKE
+150 MDNKSVSFSMNSAKE
-165 PGVTFT
+165 PGMAFT

-176 AEPGLHRLRLVC
+176 TEPGLHRLRLVC
-188 EKAVAGTQFHWM
+188 EEAAAGTRFHWM
-200 ALSGSCVKGAAVLR
+200 KLSGPSLDGAAVMR

-223 TKFSSSQAQ
+223 TKFSSSQAK
-232 KPIRLWVMEMDA
+232 KPVRLWVMEMDA

-257 PFGYYGPTWLA
+257 PFGYYGPTWQA

-303 REATFGGFGHE
+303 RDATFGGFGHE
-314 GTGVKIRDWDPLS
+314 GTGVKIRDWDPLT

-343 EIYDTYYSYF
+343 ETYDTYYSYF
-353 YLADKNEWRLFGVG
+353 YLADENEWRLFGVG

-397 LYPREMRYRGWVVQE
+397 LYSREMRYRGWVVQE

-442 DGWFFLQTGGLSFHK
+442 DGWFFLRTGGLSFHK
-457 PRSADGVDLAKD
+457 PLSAGGVDLAKD

-480 PEHKESLLGVPSEV
+480 PEHKESLLNIPSEV
-494 IVQSVEGTPGGLK
+494 TVQSVEVTPGGLK

-514 LGKAPELKV
+514 LGKIPELDV

-549 KNEFTLKSATS
+549 KNEFTLKSATPFT
-560 LNNARLRL
+560 NTRLRL
-568 FLKNDDGQF
+568 FLKNDNGQF
-577 WSVNSTRVTK
+577 WSANSTRVTK

>member
-1 MPCLEGLV
+1 MFGSVCAE
-9 MSSAFT
+9 
-15 IIRIR
+15 
-20 WGACLILC
+20 
-28 GVLGTVRADKPPTV
+28 KPPMV

-60 NSVCMLQ
+60 NSLCMLQ
-67 KTRDSVLYLTP
+67 KTRDSALYLTP
-78 NESFFPKLGLVAA
+78 NESFFPKLGLVLA
-91 GQGQVPDLENLNS
+91 GDGKIPDLDNLNS
-104 GKSFAWIEKW
+104 GKSFSWIEKW
-114 DAGDTTEWVWF
+114 DAGDAVEWVWF
-125 APQAG
+125 APKAG
-130 EGTITL
+130 TGTLAL
-136 WMSAK
+136 WMTAEA
-141 SSGGTFSMS
+141 SGGRFVLT
-150 MDNKTVSFSVNSGKE
+150 MDNKSVSFSMNSAKE
-165 PGVTFT
+165 PGMAFT

-176 AEPGLHRLRLVC
+176 TEPGLHRLRLVC
-188 EKAVAGTQFHWM
+188 EKAAAGTRFHWM
-200 ALSGSCVKGAAVLR
+200 KLSGPSLDGAAVMR

-223 TKFSSSQAQ
+223 TKFSSSQAK

-257 PFGYYGPTWLA
+257 PFGYYGPTWQA

-303 REATFGGFGHE
+303 RDATFGGFGHE
-314 GTGVKIRDWDPLS
+314 GTGVKIRDWDPLT

-343 EIYDTYYSYF
+343 ETYDTYYSYF
-353 YLADKNEWRLFGVG
+353 YLADENEWRLFGVG

-397 LYPREMRYRGWVVQE
+397 LYSREMRYRGWVVQE

-442 DGWFFLQTGGLSFHK
+442 DGWFFLRTGGLSFHK
-457 PRSADGVDLAKD
+457 PLSAGGVDLAKD

-480 PEHKESLLGVPSEV
+480 PEHKESLLSVPSEV
-494 IVQSVEGTPGGLK
+494 TVQSVKGTSAGLEIACQ
-507 IEYRIDH
+507 IES
-514 LGKAPELKV
+514 LGSNPELEV

-532 FADRWEHSER
+532 FAGRWEHSER

-549 KNEFTLKSATS
+549 KNEFTLKSATPFT
-560 LNNARLRL
+560 NTRLRL
-568 FLKNDDGQF
+568 FLKNDNGQF
-577 WSVNSTRVTK
+577 WSAKSTRVTK

>member
-1 MPCLEGLV
+1 M
-9 MSSAFT
+9 FT
-15 IIRIR
+15 
-20 WGACLILC
+20 
-28 GVLGTVRADKPPTV
+28 TVTIVCAEAPPSV
-42 GDGQLGVP
+42 GDGQIGVP
-50 ISWQACGDDP
+50 LSWQACGDDP
-60 NSVCMLQ
+60 SSLCMLQ

-78 NESFFPKLGLVAA
+78 NESFFPMRGLVAA
-91 GQGQVPDLENLNS
+91 GQSQVPDLENLNS

-114 DAGDTTEWVWF
+114 DAGDVAEWVWF

-141 SSGGTFSMS
+141 SDGGTFSMS
-150 MDNKTVSFSVNSGKE
+150 MDNKTVSFAVKSSENPSSVFS
-165 PGVTFT
+165 
-171 CPFQV
+171 CPFKV
-176 AEPGLHRLRLVC
+176 TNPGLHRLRIVC
-188 EKAVAGTQFHWM
+188 DKAAAGIQLHWM
-200 ALSGSCVKGAAVLR
+200 TLSGPCIEDGAVVR

-223 TKFSSSQAQ
+223 TKFSSSQAR

-257 PFGYYGPTWLA
+257 PFGYYGPTWQA

-284 RGQEEPPIEQLSH
+284 RGKEEPPIEQLSH
-297 LLAIGN
+297 LLAIGH
-303 REATFGGFGHE
+303 RDATFGGFGHE
-314 GTGVKIRDWDPLS
+314 GTGVKIRDWDPLL

-343 EIYDTYYSYF
+343 ETYDTYYSY
-353 YLADKNEWRLFGVG
+353 YYVADENEWRLFGVG

-442 DGWFFLQTGGLSFHK
+442 DGWFFLRTGGLSFHK
-457 PRSADGVDLAKD
+457 PLSASGVDLSKD
-469 NQLKDLPAYLA
+469 NHLKDLPAYLS
-480 PEHKESLLGVPSEV
+480 PEHKESLLSVPSEV
-494 IVQSVEGTPGGLK
+494 TVQSVAVTPEGLK
-507 IEYRIDH
+507 IDYRIDH
-514 LGKAPELKV
+514 LGKAPELEV
-523 YWGAQDGLT
+523 YWGTQDGLT
-532 FADRWEHSER
+532 FVDRWEHSER

-577 WSVNSTRVTK
+577 WSANSTRVTK